1 MIDSKKLFQ
10 FDIRDVHNA
19 LQRIGGTLEM
29 AKRLLMNLSIL
40 LSVILVAGS
49 TLAQTGYKNR
59 TSTSNVERE
68 LIELERQMS
77 EALAK
82 QDASVLDR
90 LWSENLVFTSPNG
103 QISNKSKRL
112 AMQKPP
118 QAAANQMTN
127 RNEDVRVQLY
137 GNTAVVIVKSVW
149 EGKTTTGQFSDPYQA
164 THVWVKQQG
173 RWQLVAA
180 HVSQIKG

>member
-1 MIDSKKLFQ
+1 MAKKLATSLT
-10 FDIRDVHNA
+10 IV
-19 LQRIGGTLEM
+19 
-29 AKRLLMNLSIL
+29 
-40 LSVILVAGS
+40 LSVILIASS
-49 TLAQTGYKNR
+49 TLAQTSNR
-59 TSTSNVERE
+59 IRNPTNNVERE

-82 QDASVLDR
+82 QDVSVLDR

-112 AMQKPP
+112 AMQKPAP
-118 QAAANQMTN
+118 APNEMTN

-137 GNTAVVIVKSVW
+137 GNTAVVIVRSVW
-149 EGKTTTGQFSDPYQA
+149 EGKTATGPFSDPYQA

-180 HVSQIKG
+180 HVSQAKG